1 MSVLIRI
8 NGPPGIGKSTI
19 AQLYADRHPGV
30 RNLDIDKIPGLIGG
44 WQHRFA
50 ETGELVRPIAKAM
63 ARTHLEA
70 GGDVV
75 MPHFIGR
82 ISELTDA
89 GVWHRQVKRIVETSG
104 GDELLRSL
112 HD

>member
-1 MSVLIRI
+1 ML
-8 NGPPGIGKSTI
+8 NF
-19 AQLYADRHPGV
+19 
-30 RNLDIDKIPGLIGG
+30 DIDKIRGLIGG

-75 MPHFIGR
+75 MPQFIGR
-82 ISELTDA
+82 ISELARFEAVAPKSGCRFCEVVRMDTKQRSVDRLCGTGRLSGSSRPA
-89 GVWHRQVKRIVETSG
+89 VVTSCCVPC
-104 GDELLRSL
+104 RTN
-112 HD
+112 